1 METVLRGHGRL
12 KNAEEIEE
20 ISCILVGEARLE
32 ERERGVEEKEKRCR
46 PRRRHAWMARR
57 RRMSQ

>member
-1 METVLRGHGRL
+1 ME
-12 KNAEEIEE
+12 NAEEIED

-57 RRMSQ
+57 RRRSQ